1 MANKHFEE
9 FARDSADKL
18 ASQIEAGNA
27 PWELGGLPA
36 EYPVDAI
43 SGKPFEGITALQLIA
58 REKSSRF
65 EDNRWL
71 TPSQLAALGG
81 NVKKGARGVPSI
93 AWNQGLNGEL
103 NPTKIPQT
111 YFNVEQCEN
120 FKRPL
125 PELLPIEQRPKAQM
139 EDMCALLGYRNK
151 GSLLESRRS
160 AYVTGNNNL
169 ILANSSLSSNRNY
182 GTEQLHNALDG
193 IRAITE
199 ARIYDKYHSLLEN
212 RGSEKETSYFLRE
225 NLARVFMQS
234 HIGSK
239 LPRNQDYYTKE
250 EVEEQNEEIAELIR
264 SHPNALFEAA
274 ADASKVVNRVMEQSE
289 QRYIFVDFERE
300 EVKRLTASQCRDY
313 AVNELNKLS
322 LSGAA
327 RFNPDFQD
335 LQPILNKRGYFN
347 PYQVL
352 SEPFDPTVSDR
363 EHSLCRTSDHCGF
376 AFTEEYRLTKDKKEL
391 SFESQ
396 NLLRLAHA
404 RSARLGKLTE
414 EAFEQCLNEKGVENP
429 KLWLKEQQ
437 EVFSKRKDVPDIS
450 EALQLWDSLS
460 YERRLGQ
467 KGSVS
472 LKNCWV
478 VNFDTNRIDVS
489 SIEKAVE
496 DSLNLIE
503 SWRSKVPVL
512 SDNLR
517 DKLTYQFEKFIY
529 DRKEQAQLSGSD
541 DLYFKAFNTEKA
553 AALCDQFLNPARSG
567 GDARNGNIVLRDLD
581 HKGIVICRSPKEL
594 LEVSSWQGEKLREQT
609 EALFE
614 QAGFDVDKTKEL
626 FAPKS
631 RQEAQQRFNDFCGAQ
646 KTFYSIETA
655 RRQKSEQ
662 ESIKQILQGA
672 TPERIQEIK
681 ELIKAEIEK
690 VSRNN
695 QKEILKHE
703 VPKQV
708 IKTSGPER

>member
-1 MANKHFEE
+1 MANKHFEA

-81 NVKKGARGVPSI
+81 NVKKEARGVPSI
-93 AWNQGLNGEL
+93 VWNQGLNGEL
-103 NPTKIPQT
+103 KPTQIPQT

-139 EDMCALLGYRNK
+139 EDMCALLGYK
-151 GSLLESRRS
+151 KTLLEGRKS
-160 AYVTGNNNL
+160 AYVTGGNNL
-169 ILANSSLSSNRNY
+169 CLADLSWNPNRNY
-182 GTEQLHNALDG
+182 GTEQLDNTLDG

-199 ARIYDKYHSLLEN
+199 ARIYDEYHALLEK

-225 NLARVFMQS
+225 SLARVFMQS

-250 EVEEQNEEIAELIR
+250 EVEEQNKKIAELIR
-264 SHPNALFEAA
+264 NHPNILFESA
-274 ADASKVVNRVMEQSE
+274 ADASKVVNRIMEQSE

-300 EVKRLTASQCRDY
+300 EVKRLTASQCREY
-313 AVNELNKLS
+313 AIKELNKLS
-322 LSGAA
+322 SFGRL
-327 RFNPDFQD
+327 NPDFQD
-335 LQPILNKRGYFN
+335 LQTALNKRGYFN

-352 SEPFDPTVSDR
+352 TDFLDPTVSLEDS
-363 EHSLCRTSDHCGF
+363 SLCRSINHSGF
-376 AFTEEYRLTKDKKEL
+376 AFIEEYGLAKDEKL
-391 SFESQ
+391 SFEAQ
-396 NLLRLAHA
+396 NLLFLTHA
-404 RSARLGKLTE
+404 RSSRLGKLTE
-414 EAFEQCLNEKGVENP
+414 EAIEQCLVEKAEVNLHP
-429 KLWLKEQQ
+429 QWLKEQQ
-437 EVFSKRKDVPDIS
+437 KIFSERAEVPDIS
-450 EALQLWDSLS
+450 DALDLWETLYYD
-460 YERRLGQ
+460 RRRD
-467 KGSVS
+467 
-472 LKNCWV
+472 KNDIVMRASCLV
-478 VNFDTNRIDVS
+478 VNFDTNRIEVS

-503 SWRSKVPVL
+503 SWSSKVPVL

-541 DLYFKAFNTEKA
+541 DPYFKAFNTEKA

-581 HKGIVICRSPKEL
+581 HKGLIICRSAKEL
-594 LEVSSWQGEKLREQT
+594 LEASSWQGKALGAQA
-609 EALFE
+609 EAIIQKIGL
-614 QAGFDVDKTKEL
+614 DVNKAKEL
-626 FAPKS
+626 CEP
-631 RQEAQQRFNDFCGAQ
+631 RNVQEARQRFNDFCCAQ
-646 KTFYSIETA
+646 KTFYSIETS
-655 RRQKSEQ
+655 RRQRSEEQ
-662 ESIKQILQGA
+662 TIKQILEGA
-672 TPERIQEIK
+672 SPEKIQEVK

-695 QKEILKHE
+695 QKEILKMNSHE
-703 VPKQV
+703 ELTPVKNLTRV
-708 IKTSGPER
+708 MEK

>member
-1 MANKHFEE
+1 MANKHFEA

-36 EYPVDAI
+36 EYPVDAL
-43 SGKPFEGITALQLIA
+43 SGKPLEGITALQLIA

-93 AWNQGLNGEL
+93 VWNQGLNGEL

-125 PELLPIEQRPKAQM
+125 PELLPIEQRPKAQL

-151 GSLLESRRS
+151 GSLLGSRQS

-169 ILANSSLSSNRNY
+169 ILANRSLSSNRNY
-182 GTEQLHNALDG
+182 EIEQLDNALDG

-199 ARIYDKYHSLLEN
+199 ARIYDEYHAMLEK

-250 EVEEQNEEIAELIR
+250 EVEEQNKEIAELIR
-264 SHPNALFEAA
+264 NHPNVLFESAV
-274 ADASKVVNRVMEQSE
+274 DASKVVNRIMEQSE

-300 EVKRLTASQCRDY
+300 EVKRLTASQCREY

-322 LSGAA
+322 LSGVA

-335 LQPILNKRGYFN
+335 LQTILNKRGYFN

-352 SEPFDPTVSDR
+352 SEPFGPTGSHG

-376 AFTEEYRLTKDKKEL
+376 AFTEEYGLTKDKKEL

-414 EAFEQCLNEKGVENP
+414 EAFEQCLNEKGLENP
-429 KLWLKEQQ
+429 KLWLKDQQ
-437 EVFSKRKDVPDIS
+437 EAFSKRKDVLDIS
-450 EALQLWDSLS
+450 DALDLWETLS
-460 YERRLGQ
+460 YDRRRD
-467 KGSVS
+467 
-472 LKNCWV
+472 KNDIVTRESCFV
-478 VNFDTNRIDVS
+478 VNFDTNRIEQKT
-489 SIEKAVE
+489 IENAVA
-496 DSLNLIE
+496 SALNLIDN
-503 SWRSKVPVL
+503 WAAKTPAL
-512 SDNLR
+512 SDGHR
-517 DKLTYQFEKFIY
+517 QKLLSQFGKFKEERGDRHLTRNNDLPLFGTIALEKEI
-529 DRKEQAQLSGSD
+529 
-541 DLYFKAFNTEKA
+541 
-553 AALCDQFLNPARSG
+553 ALCDQFLNPARS
-567 GDARNGNIVLRDLD
+567 NGNIVLRDLD
-581 HKGIVICRSPKEL
+581 HKGLIICRSAKEL
-594 LEVSSWQGEKLREQT
+594 LEASSWQGKALGAQA
-609 EALFE
+609 EAIIQKIGL
-614 QAGFDVDKTKEL
+614 DVNKAKEL
-626 FAPKS
+626 CEP
-631 RQEAQQRFNDFCGAQ
+631 RNVQEARQRFNDFCCAQ

-703 VPKQV
+703 VPRQV
-708 IKTSGPER
+708 IKPSGLER